1 MIGRRTLSIPA
12 DFSSDAPK
20 GLSSG
25 TPKTLSSQ
33 AQRAISFSLA
43 LAFILTL
50 AAFAQ
55 NGGELRFCLRTEPKT
70 FDPLLVDDDA
80 SLAVR
85 YLTGGVLARVNRH
98 TQELEPELA
107 ESWKLSKDSK
117 QITFKLRHGV
127 QFSDGTPFSAED
139 VAFTV
144 HRLMDPS
151 VHSPVGDD
159 FRTGSG
165 EVSTKVIAPDQI
177 SITFPAPVVNL
188 DRQFEEVA
196 MMSAHSPKKEAAVLG
211 PFMVAEYK
219 AGASVRLERNPYYW
233 KKDAQGRRLPYLD
246 AIHMDIQPS
255 RDVEMLRFKRGE
267 LDLIN
272 TLDTDYFDRLGAN
285 SPQVVHDAGPSLDSD
300 FMWFNQVA
308 NAPIPEYKRAWFRS
322 ANFRRAVSQA
332 VNREDLARI
341 VYGGHAQPGVGPVS
355 PANKFWFNS
364 SLKAEGY
371 NPQGALDRLKAE
383 GFHQQNGTLFDKSGN
398 PVEFSIVTN
407 AGSKPRERM
416 SVLIQEDLGK
426 IGIKVNLVSLDFP
439 SLLERI
445 SQKFNYE
452 CAILGFRNVDLDPNF
467 QMNIWLSSA
476 EQHAWNPQ
484 QKSPETAWEAEID
497 KLMREQASTSVLKKR
512 KEAFDRVQQIVYE
525 QAPLIYLINQ
535 NALSAV
541 SASVA
546 GANPGILY
554 PQTFWNAERLTI
566 NGTATAKR

>member
-1 MIGRRTLSIPA
+1 MIGRRAL
-12 DFSSDAPK
+12 FSSIK
-20 GLSSG
+20 LSF
-25 TPKTLSSQ
+25 
-33 AQRAISFSLA
+33 RAMRGISCALA
-43 LAFILTL
+43 LSFFFTL
-50 AAFAQ
+50 AAVAQ

-70 FDPLLVDDDA
+70 FDPLLVDDDS
-80 SLAVR
+80 SLAIR

-98 TQELEPELA
+98 TQQLEPELA
-107 ESWKLSKDSK
+107 ESWKVSQDSK

-127 QFSDGTPFSAED
+127 HFSDGSPFAADD

-151 VHSPVGDD
+151 VHSPVGDA
-159 FRTGSG
+159 FRTGPG
-165 EVSTKVIAPDQI
+165 DVTTKILSPDQI

-196 MMSAHSPKKEAAVLG
+196 IMSAHSPKKESAVLG

-219 AGASVRLERNPYYW
+219 AGASLRLERNPYYW
-233 KKDAQGRRLPYLD
+233 KKDAQGRQLPYLD
-246 AIHMDIQPS
+246 AIHIDIQSS

-272 TLDTDYFDRLGAN
+272 TLDTDYFDRLGSA
-285 SPQVVHDAGPSLDSD
+285 SPQLVHDAGPSLDSD

-308 NAPIPEYKRAWFRS
+308 TAPIPEYKRAWFRS
-322 ANFRRAVSQA
+322 ANFRRAVSEA
-332 VNREDLARI
+332 VNRDDLARI
-341 VYGGHAQPGVGPVS
+341 VYNGHAQPGVGPVS

-364 SLKAEGY
+364 NLKPEPH
-371 NPQGALDRLKAE
+371 NPQASLDRLKAD
-383 GFHQQNGTLFDKSGN
+383 GFHMQNGTLFDKSGN

-416 SVLIQEDLGK
+416 GVLIQEDLGK
-426 IGIKVNLVSLDFP
+426 IGMKVNLVTLDFP
-439 SLLERI
+439 SLIDRI

-452 CAILGFRNVDLDPNF
+452 AALLGFHNVNLDPTD
-467 QMNIWLSSA
+467 QMNIWMSSA
-476 EQHAWNPQ
+476 ENHAWNPQ

-497 KLMREQASTSVLKKR
+497 KLMRAQAEASDVNKR
-512 KEAFDRVQQIVYE
+512 KQSFDRVQEIVYE
-525 QAPLIYLINQ
+525 QAPFIYLVNL

-541 SASVA
+541 STSVA
-546 GANPGILY
+546 GANPGILF
-554 PQTFWNAERLTI
+554 PQTYWNAERLTL